1 MQACQFP
8 KQISWRSAT
17 GATEVVRP
25 NCQSQSI
32 ISRSPPAH
40 IALRSWR
47 VAVVLLFALMFA
59 TFQSVQAKS
68 YGDIEQQRIEKTFAA
83 VDSVSEPQGEFKVRT
98 LSSGDEVLGY
108 VFQSQD
114 VVDIPAYSGKPINMQ
129 VILDTAGVIQDAYVL
144 EHHEPILLVGIP
156 EAKLHAFNAK
166 YKGIKVNQRVVVGRS
181 SDPDAVT
188 VDAVTGATVT
198 VMVVNEVV
206 MRSAHAVAVS
216 LGLVEDNAGL
226 AQKPATVRKDIYQV
240 ADWAQLTGNGA
251 IRRLHLTH
259 GQIDEAFKGSE
270 AEGFDQ
276 AAADQVD
283 DTFIDLYTA
292 HLNPPTIGRNL
303 LGDNQYRFLMKDLK
317 PGEHAI
323 AVLGSGAY
331 SFKGSGYVRGGIFD
345 RVQLRQFGKT
355 ISFHDRDFERLSDVY
370 AEGMPDFREMAIFI
384 VREPA
389 SFDPGSPWALE
400 LLVKRQT
407 GPISG
412 IFSSFELPYQMP
424 EEYLERPQPT
434 AAELAAI
441 EEANRPLWLNIWY
454 QKSFQIG
461 VISLALLL
469 LTVILFLQDTFTQR
483 PHFLH
488 WLRRGYLIFTVV
500 FIGWYALG
508 QLSVV
513 NVLTF
518 VHALVQDFR
527 WELFL
532 TDPIIFI
539 IWTFT
544 AASILLWGRGVFC
557 GWLCPFGAL
566 QELINEAA
574 RKLKI
579 PQYELPFAL
588 HERLWAIKYIILLLL
603 FGLSLESLAT
613 AERFAEV
620 EPFKTA
626 ITLKFDRQWWFV
638 LYAVILLVINIFT
651 RKVYCRYVCP
661 LGAALAIPS
670 KFRLFDWLK
679 RRKECGSPCQL
690 CAKECEIQAIHPDG
704 HINANECHYCLDCQM
719 TYHNDDK
726 CPPLILKQKKRSKK
740 APVSAEL
747 IPVVQVVVPER
758 AL

>member
-1 MQACQFP
+1 M
-8 KQISWRSAT
+8 
-17 GATEVVRP
+17 
-25 NCQSQSI
+25 
-32 ISRSPPAH
+32 SRSFF
-40 IALRSWR
+40 SWSR
-47 VAVVLLFALMFA
+47 AGAWLLLFCLALGVE
-59 TFQSVQAKS
+59 VQAKP
-68 YGDIEQQRIEKTFAA
+68 YGEIEQQRIDLFFPDADA
-83 VDSVSEPQGEFKVRT
+83 PSAPQGEFNVRT
-98 LSSGDEVLGY
+98 LSSGDKVLGY
-108 VFQSQD
+108 VFQSLD

-144 EHHEPILLVGIP
+144 EHHEPILLIGIP

-166 YKGIKVNQRVVVGRS
+166 YQGIKVNQRVVVGRS

-206 MRSAHAVAVS
+206 MRAAHKVAVS
-216 LGLVEDNAGL
+216 LGLIEDDAGL
-226 AQKPATVRKDIYQV
+226 AQKPATVRLDNYQS
-240 ADWAQLTGNGA
+240 ADWTQLTGNGA

-259 GQIDEAFKGSE
+259 GQVDEAFKGTE
-270 AEGFDQ
+270 AEGVDV
-276 AAADQVD
+276 AAPEQVD
-283 DTFIDLYTA
+283 ETFIDLYSA
-292 HLNPPTIGRNL
+292 HLNAPTIGRNL
-303 LGDNQYRFLMKDLK
+303 RGDNQYRFLMEQLK
-317 PGEHAI
+317 PGEQAI
-323 AVLGSGAY
+323 AVMGRGEY
-331 SFKGSGYVRGGIFD
+331 SYKGSGYVRGGIFD
-345 RVQLRQFGKT
+345 RVQLRQFGNT
-355 ISFHDRDFERLSDVY
+355 ISFRDMDHERLSDVF
-370 AEGMPDFREMAIFI
+370 AAGMPGFDEMSIFI
-384 VREPA
+384 VRA
-389 SFDPGSPWALE
+389 SSEFDPGSPWTLE

-407 GPISG
+407 GPTSG
-412 IFSSFELPYQMP
+412 IFSSFELGYQMP
-424 EEYLERPQPT
+424 EEYLERPLPT

-461 VISLALLL
+461 VILIALLL
-469 LTVILFLQDTFTQR
+469 LTVILFLQDKFTQR

-518 VHALVQDFR
+518 VHALVQEFR

-579 PQYELPFAL
+579 PQYELPFAV

-603 FGLSLESLAT
+603 FGLSLESLSS

-638 LYAVILLVINIFT
+638 LYAVLLLVINIFT
-651 RKVYCRYVCP
+651 RKVYCRYICP

-679 RRKECGSPCQL
+679 RRKECGNPCQL

-704 HINANECHYCLDCQM
+704 QINANECHYCLDCQM

-726 CPPLILKQKKRSKK
+726 CPPLILKKKKRGRGKS
-740 APVSAEL
+740 APVDADSIPTKL
-747 IPVVQVVVPER
+747 IPVVQVVEP
-758 AL
+758 

>member
-1 MQACQFP
+1 MN
-8 KQISWRSAT
+8 INR
-17 GATEVVRP
+17 
-25 NCQSQSI
+25 
-32 ISRSPPAH
+32 
-40 IALRSWR
+40 R
-47 VAVVLLFALMFA
+47 VASSYLYAWKNACLLLLVFACVAL
-59 TFQSVQAKS
+59 QSVQAKD
-68 YGDIEQQRIEKTFAA
+68 YGDIEQTRINQVFPDGVTASQPE
-83 VDSVSEPQGEFKVRT
+83 GEFKVRT
-98 LSSGDEVLGY
+98 LTHGDKVLGY
-108 VFQSQD
+108 AFQTQD

-129 VILDTAGVIQDAYVL
+129 VILDAAGVIQDAYVL

-156 EAKLHAFNAK
+156 EAKLHDFTAK
-166 YKGIKVNQRVVVGRS
+166 YKGVKVTQRVVVGRS
-181 SDPDAVT
+181 GDPEAVT

-198 VMVVNEVV
+198 VMVVNEVI
-206 MRSAHAVAVS
+206 MRAALKVAVS
-216 LGLVEDNAGL
+216 LGLAADDGGV
-226 AQKPATVRKDIYQV
+226 AQKPAKVREDVYQP
-240 ADWAQLTGNGA
+240 ADWTQLTGNGA
-251 IRRLHLTH
+251 IRRLHLTR
-259 GQIDEAFKGSE
+259 GQVDAAFKGSE
-270 AEGFDQ
+270 AEGFDE

-283 DTFIDLYTA
+283 DTFIDLYGA

-303 LGDNQYRFLMKDLK
+303 LGDSQYQALMKTLN

-323 AVLGSGAY
+323 GVFGNGIY

-345 RVQLRQFGKT
+345 RLQLRQFGET
-355 ISFHDRDFERLSDVY
+355 ISFRDRDFERLSDVY
-370 AEGMPDFREMAIFI
+370 AEGMPDFSEMAIFI
-384 VREPA
+384 MREPA
-389 SFDPGSPWALE
+389 GFDPGSPWVLE

-407 GPISG
+407 GPTSG
-412 IFSSFELPYQMP
+412 IFSSFELPYQLP
-424 EEYLERPQPT
+424 EEYLERPLPT

-454 QKSFQIG
+454 QKSFQVG
-461 VISLALLL
+461 VISVALLL
-469 LTVILFLQDTFTQR
+469 LTVILFLQDKFTQR

-488 WLRRGYLIFTVV
+488 WLRRGYLVFTVV

-532 TDPIIFI
+532 SDPVIFI
-539 IWTFT
+539 LWTFA

-579 PQYELPFAL
+579 RQYELPFAV

-603 FGLSLESLAT
+603 FGLSLESLST

-638 LYAVILLVINIFT
+638 LYAVLLLVINIFT
-651 RKVYCRYVCP
+651 RKVYCRYICP

-679 RRKECGSPCQL
+679 RRKECGSPCQV
-690 CAKECEIQAIHPDG
+690 CANECEIQAIHPDG
-704 HINANECHYCLDCQM
+704 QINANECHYCLDCQM
-719 TYHNDDK
+719 TYHNDNK
-726 CPPLILKQKKRSKK
+726 CPPLLLKRKKRNKK
-740 APVSAEL
+740 APDSAEL
-747 IPVVQVVVPER
+747 IPVVQVAVPTQ
-758 AL
+758 AG

>member
-1 MQACQFP
+1 MNNPPSLHSA
-8 KQISWRSAT
+8 WRSWGLA
-17 GATEVVRP
+17 
-25 NCQSQSI
+25 
-32 ISRSPPAH
+32 
-40 IALRSWR
+40 
-47 VAVVLLFALMFA
+47 VAVLFALLFA
-59 TFQSVQAKS
+59 TFQGAQAKP
-68 YGDIEQQRIEKTFAA
+68 YGDIEQQRI
-83 VDSVSEPQGEFKVRT
+83 DSIFPGADAPSEPQGEFKVRT
-98 LSSGDEVLGY
+98 LSSGGKVLGY
-108 VFQSQD
+108 VFQSLD

-144 EHHEPILLVGIP
+144 EHHEPILLIGIP

-166 YKGIKVNQRVVVGRS
+166 YRGIKVNQRVVVGRS

-206 MRSAHAVAVS
+206 MRAAHKVAVS
-216 LGLVEDNAGL
+216 LGLIEDAASL
-226 AQKPATVRKDIYQV
+226 AQKPASVRLDNYQS
-240 ADWAQLTGNGA
+240 ADWAQLTGSGA
-251 IRRLHLTH
+251 IRRLHLTR
-259 GQIDEAFKGSE
+259 GQVDTAFKGTE
-270 AEGFDQ
+270 AEGVDV
-276 AAADQVD
+276 AAPEQVD
-283 DTFIDLYTA
+283 ETFIDLYSA
-292 HLNPPTIGRNL
+292 HLNAPTIGRNL
-303 LGDNQYRFLMKDLK
+303 LGDNQYRLLMAALK
-317 PGEHAI
+317 PGEQAI
-323 AVLGSGAY
+323 AVLGSGSY

-345 RVQLRQFGKT
+345 RVQLRQFGET
-355 ISFHDRDFERLSDVY
+355 ISFRDRDFERLSDVY
-370 AEGMPDFREMAIFI
+370 AKGMPDFSEMAIFI
-384 VREPA
+384 VRAPA
-389 SFDPGSPWALE
+389 GFDPGSPWVLE

-407 GPISG
+407 GPTSG
-412 IFSSFELPYQMP
+412 MFSSFELAYQLP
-424 EEYLERPQPT
+424 EEYLDRPLPS

-441 EEANRPLWLNIWY
+441 DEANRPLWLNIWY

-461 VISLALLL
+461 VILVALLL
-469 LTVILFLQDTFTQR
+469 LTLILFLQDKFTRR

-532 TDPIIFI
+532 TDPVIFI
-539 IWTFT
+539 LWTFT

-574 RKLKI
+574 RKLKV
-579 PQYELPFAL
+579 PQYELPFAV

-603 FGLSLESLAT
+603 FGLSLESLSS

-679 RRKECGSPCQL
+679 RRKECGNPCQL

-704 HINANECHYCLDCQM
+704 HINHNECHYCLDCQM

-726 CPPLILKQKKRSKK
+726 CPPLLLKQKKRNKL
-740 APVSAEL
+740 APLQPGSTAPDL
-747 IPVVQVVVPER
+747 IPVVQVVVP
-758 AL
+758 

>member
-1 MQACQFP
+1 MP
-8 KQISWRSAT
+8 
-17 GATEVVRP
+17 G
-25 NCQSQSI
+25 
-32 ISRSPPAH
+32 
-40 IALRSWR
+40 
-47 VAVVLLFALMFA
+47 
-59 TFQSVQAKS
+59 VQAKP
-68 YGDIEQQRIEKTFAA
+68 YGEIEQQRIDLFFPDADA
-83 VDSVSEPQGEFKVRT
+83 PSEPQGEFNVRT

-108 VFQSQD
+108 VFQSLD

-144 EHHEPILLVGIP
+144 EHHEPILLIGIP

-181 SDPDAVT
+181 GDPDAVT

-206 MRSAHAVAVS
+206 MRAAHKVAVS
-216 LGLVEDNAGL
+216 LGLVEEAAGL
-226 AQKPATVRKDIYQV
+226 AQKPATVRMDNYQS
-240 ADWAQLTGNGA
+240 ADWPQLTGNGA
-251 IRRLHLTH
+251 IRRLHLTR
-259 GQIDEAFKGSE
+259 GQIDEAFKGTE
-270 AEGFDQ
+270 AQGVDV
-276 AAADQVD
+276 AAPEQVD
-283 DTFIDLYTA
+283 ETFIDLYTA
-292 HLNPPTIGRNL
+292 HLNAPTIGRNL
-303 LGDNQYRFLMKDLK
+303 LGDNQYRFLMEQLK
-317 PGEHAI
+317 PGEQAI
-323 AVLGSGAY
+323 AVLGSGEY

-345 RVQLRQFGKT
+345 RVQLRQFGET

-370 AEGMPDFREMAIFI
+370 AEGMPDFKEMAIFI
-384 VREPA
+384 VREP
-389 SFDPGSPWALE
+389 SGFDPGSPWSLE

-424 EEYLERPQPT
+424 EEYLERPLPT

-441 EEANRPLWLNIWY
+441 EEANRPLWLSIWY

-461 VISLALLL
+461 VILVALLL
-469 LTVILFLQDTFTQR
+469 LTVILFLQDKFTQR
-483 PHFLH
+483 PQFLH

-532 TDPIIFI
+532 TDPVIFI
-539 IWTFT
+539 LWTFT

-574 RKLKI
+574 RKLKV
-579 PQYELPFAL
+579 PQYELPFAV

-603 FGLSLESLAT
+603 FGLSLESLSS

-638 LYAVILLVINIFT
+638 LYAVLLLVINIFT
-651 RKVYCRYVCP
+651 RKVYCRYICP

-679 RRKECGSPCQL
+679 RRKECGNPCQL

-726 CPPLILKQKKRSKK
+726 CPPLILKKKKRGKPVPSRPDSKT
-740 APVSAEL
+740 PDL
-747 IPVVQVVVPER
+747 IPVVQVVVP
-758 AL
+758 